1 MSFSINTN
9 VASLQAQNYLRT
21 SSDFQSK
28 TINRVTSGLRI
39 VQSGDDAAGL
49 AIANGFRSDQAVLNQ
64 GIRNANDGL
73 SALQIADGGM
83 NNISTLLDRARTLA
97 TQSASGT
104 FTGDR
109 NVLNSEFQSVMS
121 EIDRQAQAIGLNMG
135 GSFAKDLSVFIGGG
149 KGSTDAATIS
159 NGSVS
164 LDLSKSTVD
173 TQSLGMK
180 GFTAGF
186 QNTAD
191 TGLYDLGASSATSVS
206 AIVGQANN
214 IAGLTGGNMVFN
226 LSGAGFSGLGINVNV
241 SGVNDTSSLVSAI
254 NAALQGAASAGTA
267 AAAALKAANVVAS
280 VHTGK
285 DGAQQL
291 VFTSASSTFS
301 VAAGDI
307 MANAFLG
314 NFNAHTGGTSGSAT
328 PQGAALDN
336 NAVFV
341 AGGTQQYRSA
351 YTSLTGDG
359 TSPDTQTVTFTAID
373 STGAPQTTKVTLT
386 AGATTPGGDLTAAGA
401 AAAINTVLQATNVPS
416 LQGIVATASQDGTSI
431 TFSSSSSSKFTMS
444 FGGETGVDAGKGFTT
459 DANTVQKSSL
469 QGIGATADISN
480 QTSAQAAVSA
490 LAAAVTKL
498 GQAQAV
504 VGKGEN
510 QFAYAVNLAQSQ
522 VSNIASAESRI
533 RDADLAAESANL
545 TKAQILI
552 QAGVAAL
559 AQANSAPQQV
569 LTLLRA

>member
-28 TINRVTSGLRI
+28 TISRVTSGLRI

-49 AIANGFRSDQAVLNQ
+49 AIANGLRSDQSVLSQ

-73 SALQIADGGM
+73 STLQIADGGM
-83 NNISTLLDRARTLA
+83 SNISQLLDRARTLA

-104 FTGDR
+104 FSGDR

-121 EIDRQAQAIGLNMG
+121 ELDRQAQAIGLNVG
-135 GSFAKDLSVFIGGG
+135 GSFAKRLSVFIGGG
-149 KGSTDAATIS
+149 RGTTDAATIT
-159 NGSVS
+159 NGSVGI
-164 LDLSKSTVD
+164 DLSSSTVD
-173 TQSLGMK
+173 TQSLGLK

-186 QNTAD
+186 QTTAD

-206 AIVGQANN
+206 AIVAQANN
-214 IAGLTGGNMVFN
+214 IAGLTGGNSIFKM
-226 LSGAGFSGLGINVNV
+226 SGAGFSGLNVAVNV
-241 SGVNDTSSLVSAI
+241 SGVNDTSSLASAI
-254 NAALQGAASAGTA
+254 NAGIQNAASAGTA
-267 AAAALKAANVVAS
+267 AAAALKAANVVAA

-291 VFTSASSTFS
+291 VFTASSSTFS

-328 PQGAALDN
+328 PRGAALDN

-341 AGGTQQYRSA
+341 AGGTQQY
-351 YTSLTGDG
+351 TSNFTTLTGDAA
-359 TSPDTQTVTFTAID
+359 TPDTQTVTFTAID

-386 AGATTPGGDLTAAGA
+386 AGGAGVDLAASGA
-401 AAAINTVLQATNVPS
+401 AAAINTVLQATNVPA
-416 LQGIVATASQDGTSI
+416 LQGILATASQDGTLI
-431 TFSSSSSSKFTMS
+431 TFSSGSPSKFTVS
-444 FGGETGVDAGKGFTT
+444 FGGETGVDTGKGFTT
-459 DANTVQKSSL
+459 DANSVQMSAST
-469 QGIGATADISN
+469 GIGATADVSN
-480 QTSAQAAVSA
+480 QNSAQAAVSA
-490 LAAAVTKL
+490 LSNAVTKL

-510 QFAYAVNLAQSQ
+510 QFTYAINLAQSQ
-522 VSNIASAESRI
+522 VSNLASAESRI
-533 RDADLAAESANL
+533 RDADLASESANL

-559 AQANSAPQQV
+559 AQANTAPQQ
-569 LTLLRA
+569 LLSLLRA